1 MVVQQVFPAGYAG
14 SPKARRAMTAAVGV
28 SVAAHLVL
36 VGYLAVQRFQ
46 APPED
51 QPVIED
57 PGFKVELFTPEK
69 KVMPVTKPEIHL
81 RQTPAP
87 DTLPDHTIQAPP
99 TDPMK
104 TATQGPPP
112 TTIAQADPPPRVIEV
127 PEAPPVI
134 TSPTWL
140 RKPGAKE
147 FARFYPD
154 SAMRRNIEGGATLA
168 CLVGGD
174 GTVSA
179 CQVVAE
185 SPDNAGFGQAALKLA
200 AYFRMSPQTRDGQPV
215 DGAIVRI
222 PIRFTLA
229 N

>member
-1 MVVQQVFPAGYAG
+1 MVVQQPFPAGSAVH
-14 SPKARRAMTAAVGV
+14 PKARRAMTAAIGV
-28 SVAAHLVL
+28 SVAAHVAL

-46 APPED
+46 APPEA
-51 QPVIED
+51 PPAVED
-57 PGFKVELFTPEK
+57 PGFKVELYTPPK
-69 KVMPVTKPEIHL
+69 AQPKVQPDVRPHVTPIPTT
-81 RQTPAP
+81 TP
-87 DTLPDHTIQAPP
+87 DNSLKAPP
-99 TDPMK
+99 LPK
-104 TATQGPPP
+104 TEIIEGPPP
-112 TTIAQADPPPRVIEV
+112 KTIAQTAAPPKVIEI
-127 PEAPPVI
+127 PQAPPVI

-154 SAMRRNIEGGATLA
+154 SAMRRNLEGGATLA

-174 GTVSA
+174 GTVSV

-200 AYFRMSPQTRDGQPV
+200 PYFRMSPQTRDGQPV

-222 PIRFTLA
+222 PIRFSLGL
-229 N
+229 

>member
-1 MVVQQVFPAGYAG
+1 
-14 SPKARRAMTAAVGV
+14 MTAAIGV
-28 SVAAHLVL
+28 SIAAHVAL
-36 VGYLAVQRFQ
+36 VGYLAAQRFQ
-46 APPED
+46 APPAEP
-51 QPVIED
+51 PVVED
-57 PGFKVELFTPEK
+57 PGFKVEIYTPLK
-69 KVMPVTKPEIHL
+69 AQPKVSPQVRP
-81 RQTPAP
+81 RATPIPTTTP
-87 DTLPDHTIQAPP
+87 DNTLQAPP
-99 TDPMK
+99 LPK
-104 TATQGPPP
+104 TEIIEGPPP
-112 TTIAQADPPPRVIEV
+112 KTIAQTAAPPKLIEV
-127 PEAPPVI
+127 PDAPPVI

-179 CQVVAE
+179 CQVVAQ

-222 PIRFTLA
+222 PIRFNLGS
-229 N
+229 

>member
-1 MVVQQVFPAGYAG
+1 MVVQQLFPAGHAG
-14 SPKARRAMTAAVGV
+14 SPSARRAMTAAVGV
-28 SVAAHLVL
+28 SIAAHVAL

-46 APPED
+46 APPA
-51 QPVIED
+51 QPAPIED
-57 PGFKVELFTPEK
+57 RRFIVELADLPK
-69 KVMPVTKPEIHL
+69 PVAETKPQAHL
-81 RQTPAP
+81 RETPIP
-87 DTLPDHTIQAPP
+87 DRPPPHTLQAPP
-99 TDPMK
+99 TDPP
-104 TATQGPPP
+104 TLIAQGLPP

-127 PEAPPVI
+127 PDAPPVI

-147 FARFYPD
+147 FARLYPD

-222 PIRFTLA
+222 PIRFSLG

>member
-1 MVVQQVFPAGYAG
+1 MVVQHPFPAGHSG
-14 SPKARRAMTAAVGV
+14 QARRAMTAAIGV
-28 SVAAHLVL
+28 SIAAHVAL

-51 QPVIED
+51 KPAAIED
-57 PGFKVELFTPEK
+57 PGFQVELYTPP
-69 KVMPVTKPEIHL
+69 KVVPEVKPEIHL
-81 RQTPAP
+81 HDTPP
-87 DTLPDHTIQAPP
+87 PQVRPDHTIQAPP
-99 TDPMK
+99 TDPPK
-104 TATQGPPP
+104 VTTQGPPP

-127 PEAPPVI
+127 PQAPPVI

-140 RKPGAKE
+140 RKPGPKE

-154 SAMRRNIEGGATLA
+154 SAMRRNLEGGATLA

-174 GTVSA
+174 GSVSA

-222 PIRFTLA
+222 PIRFSLGD
-229 N
+229 

>member
-1 MVVQQVFPAGYAG
+1 MIVQQPFPAGHAG
-14 SPKARRAMTAAVGV
+14 QARRAMTAAIGV
-28 SVAAHLVL
+28 SIAAHVAL

-46 APPED
+46 APPTEPA
-51 QPVIED
+51 PVED
-57 PGFKVELFTPEK
+57 PGFIVQLYTPDTK
-69 KVMPVTKPEIHL
+69 PVPQTKPELHL
-81 RQTPAP
+81 RETPVPINRP
-87 DTLPDHTIQAPP
+87 DLSLAAPP
-99 TDPMK
+99 TQTPDK
-104 TATQGPPP
+104 AVESTPP
-112 TTIAQADPPPRVIEV
+112 TTIAQTTTKVIEV
-127 PEAPPVI
+127 PQAPPVI

-140 RKPGAKE
+140 RKPGARE

-174 GTVSA
+174 GGVSA

-200 AYFRMSPQTRDGQPV
+200 PYFRMSPQTRDGQPV

-222 PIRFTLA
+222 PIRFSLGD
-229 N
+229 

>member
-1 MVVQQVFPAGYAG
+1 MVVQQLFPAGHTG
-14 SPKARRAMTAAVGV
+14 SPRARRAMTAAIGV
-28 SVAAHLVL
+28 SVAAHVAL

-46 APPED
+46 APPEE
-51 QPVIED
+51 PAVIED
-57 PGFKVELFTPEK
+57 PGFKVELAELPKPVPETRPEVHLHDTPVPEK
-69 KVMPVTKPEIHL
+69 LP
-81 RQTPAP
+81 PA
-87 DTLPDHTIQAPP
+87 TIQAPP
-99 TDPMK
+99 TDPPVNISK
-104 TATQGPPP
+104 GPPP
-112 TTIAQADPPPRVIEV
+112 TTIAQADPPTKVIEV
-127 PEAPPVI
+127 PQAPPVI

-140 RKPGAKE
+140 RKPGARE

-154 SAMRRNIEGGATLA
+154 SAMRRNLEGGATLA
-168 CLVGGD
+168 CLVAGD

-222 PIRFTLA
+222 PIRFNLG

>member
-1 MVVQQVFPAGYAG
+1 MVVQQSLSDGHD
-14 SPKARRAMTAAVGV
+14 PKARRAMTTAVGV
-28 SVAAHLVL
+28 SVVAHLAL
-36 VGYLAVQRFQ
+36 VGYLAIQRFQ
-46 APPED
+46 PPSADLAP
-51 QPVIED
+51 IED
-57 PGFKVELFTPEK
+57 TGFTVELAELPK
-69 KVMPVTKPEIHL
+69 PVTETKPQAHL
-81 RQTPAP
+81 HETPIP
-87 DTLPDHTIQAPP
+87 DRSPPHTIQAPP
-99 TDPMK
+99 TDPP
-104 TATQGPPP
+104 TLITQGPPP

-127 PEAPPVI
+127 PAAPPVI

-154 SAMRRNIEGGATLA
+154 SAVRRNLEGGATLA

-174 GTVSA
+174 GAVST

-200 AYFRMSPQTRDGQPV
+200 PYFRMSPQTRDGQPV

-222 PIRFTLA
+222 PIRFSLG

>member
-1 MVVQQVFPAGYAG
+1 MFVQQPFPAGHADSSRG
-14 SPKARRAMTAAVGV
+14 RRAMTAAIGV
-28 SVAAHLVL
+28 SIAAHVAL
-36 VGYLAVQRFQ
+36 VGYLTVQRFQ
-46 APPED
+46 APAAEP
-51 QPVIED
+51 PVVED
-57 PGFKVELFTPEK
+57 PGFKVEIYTPEK
-69 KVMPVTKPEIHL
+69 KVIPETKPEIHL
-81 RQTPAP
+81 RQTPIP

-99 TDPMK
+99 TDPPVNISK
-104 TATQGPPP
+104 GPPA
-112 TTIAQADPPPRVIEV
+112 TTLAPADPPMTVIEV
-127 PEAPPVI
+127 PKAPPVI

-185 SPDNAGFGQAALKLA
+185 SPDNAGFGQAAIRLA

-222 PIRFTLA
+222 PIRFSLG

>member
-1 MVVQQVFPAGYAG
+1 MVVQQPFPAGSAVN
-14 SPKARRAMTAAVGV
+14 PKARRAMTAAIGV
-28 SVAAHLVL
+28 SIAAHLAL

-51 QPVIED
+51 PPAVED
-57 PGFKVELFTPEK
+57 PGFKVELYTPPK
-69 KVMPVTKPEIHL
+69 PQPKVQPEMRPHVTPIPTT
-81 RQTPAP
+81 TP
-87 DTLPDHTIQAPP
+87 DNSLKAPP
-99 TDPMK
+99 LPK
-104 TATQGPPP
+104 TEIIEGPPP
-112 TTIAQADPPPRVIEV
+112 KSIAQTASPPKVIEV
-127 PEAPPVI
+127 PQAPPVI

-140 RKPGAKE
+140 RKPGARE

-174 GTVSA
+174 GSVSA

-185 SPDNAGFGQAALKLA
+185 SPDNAGFGEAALKLA
-200 AYFRMSPQTRDGQPV
+200 AYFKMSPQTRDGQTV

-222 PIRFTLA
+222 PIRFSLG